1 MAAVATTPA
10 SPPAKKR
17 KPRITFMLHHPD
29 TMANLGK
36 FVSTDYRYA
45 ALKAATR
52 GTKRILLR
60 KTNTKEVR
68 EFAGDIVPLP
78 QPKVIQRMGR
88 EIVYTKKPKVRF
100 VRGFVYKGPLPA
112 DETAE
117 ALQRA

>member
-1 MAAVATTPA
+1 MAAPATA
-10 SPPAKKR
+10 SAPRNR
-17 KPRITFMLHHPD
+17 KPRITFMLHDPE

-52 GTKRILLR
+52 GRKRILLR

-68 EFAGDIVPLP
+68 EYTGEIVPLAK
-78 QPKVIQRMGR
+78 PKVIQRMGR
-88 EIVYTKKPKVRF
+88 EIVYRKKPKVSL

-112 DETAE
+112 DEAV
-117 ALQRA
+117 AA